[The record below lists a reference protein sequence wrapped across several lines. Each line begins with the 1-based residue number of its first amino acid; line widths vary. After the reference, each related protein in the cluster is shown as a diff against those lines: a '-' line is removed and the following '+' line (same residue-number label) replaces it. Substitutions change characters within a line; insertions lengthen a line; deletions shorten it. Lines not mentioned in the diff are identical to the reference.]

1 MLQAYAVISTGVRLT
16 VTHVTS
22 GGAKSTVLATNARGL
37 TLADNIADVF
47 GAKCCALLQPFSLQ
61 IGDALVDGFLSR
73 PMHGTGRSAGDR
85 QFFYINRRP
94 VDLPRFARVANE
106 AYRLLNKKQFPM
118 LFLNVALPTDAYDV
132 NVTPNKREIMLH
144 TERELLDA
152 LKTALD
158 AIFQPNEMSMVVESA
173 KSGKKRRAK
182 DDDEEEEEE
191 DEEEQEGQE
200 EDAEVDSDFGSQ
212 KPRRQSSGEG
222 SQSTALPVLRV
233 PSPPVQRASSSSS
246 TSKRGGGGAPSMSAL
261 DDLLEAAE
269 FPEPVSSSAKRRR
282 QLVRRESA
290 PASTR
295 AEPVSPPSSPFVA
308 STAAAAAVA
317 VDDHACDHE
326 EPPEQPQR
334 LVYVSDDADFDGAP
348 TAGDAAA
355 GVIGSDV
362 SVKVDVGDL
371 LARFKKRHAVRDVPA
386 ATPAAAAVA
395 DDGQVRFFSKIAA
408 DSDAECTRELERVFR
423 KSFFA
428 QMQIVGQFNLGF
440 IIARLGKDVFIVDQH
455 ATDEKFNY
463 ERLAASTVLQ
473 TQALIAPRRLE
484 LTPQEEDVVI
494 DNLAVFQL
502 SGFQFKID
510 GDAAPRERVKLVGR
524 PFSKATEFGVPDIQ
538 EMIFMLSERPGEPCR
553 PSRVGAM
560 LAMRAC
566 RSSVMIGTALTQASM
581 QNIVQ
586 RMADMAAPWS
596 CPHGR
601 PTMRHLF
608 DRARL
613 PVPPALRRDSASTSN
628 PNNKTQ
634 R

>member
-1 MLQAYAVISTGVRLT
+1 MST
-16 VTHVTS
+16 
-22 GGAKSTVLATNARGL
+22 
-37 TLADNIADVF
+37 
-47 GAKCCALLQPFSLQ
+47 
-61 IGDALVDGFLSR
+61 
-73 PMHGTGRSAGDR
+73 
-85 QFFYINRRP
+85 
-94 VDLPRFARVANE
+94 
-106 AYRLLNKKQFPM
+106 
-118 LFLNVALPTDAYDV
+118 
-132 NVTPNKREIMLH
+132 
-144 TERELLDA
+144 
-152 LKTALD
+152 
-158 AIFQPNEMSMVVESA
+158 
-173 KSGKKRRAK
+173 
-182 DDDEEEEEE
+182 
-191 DEEEQEGQE
+191 
-200 EDAEVDSDFGSQ
+200 
-212 KPRRQSSGEG
+212 
-222 SQSTALPVLRV
+222 
-233 PSPPVQRASSSSS
+233 
-246 TSKRGGGGAPSMSAL
+246 L
-261 DDLLEAAE
+261 DDLLDNAE
-269 FPEPVSSSAKRRR
+269 FAEPVSSSAKRRR
-282 QLVRRESA
+282 QLARRESA

-295 AEPVSPPSSPFVA
+295 AEPASPPSSPFAA
-308 STAAAAAVA
+308 SSTSAAAAPPGETQHGHGG
-317 VDDHACDHE
+317 DACDHD
-326 EPPEQPQR
+326 EPPVQPQQ
-334 LVYVSDDADFDGAP
+334 LVFVSDDADFEGAP
-348 TAGDAAA
+348 SAGDAAA

-362 SVKVDVGDL
+362 SVKVDARDL
-371 LARFKKRHAVRDVPA
+371 LARFKKRHGVRDVPA
-386 ATPAAAAVA
+386 ATPAAAAG

-473 TQALIAPRRLE
+473 TQALIAPLRLE

-494 DNLAVFQL
+494 DNLAMFQL
-502 SGFQFKID
+502 SGFQFRID
-510 GDAAPRERVKLVGR
+510 GDAPPRERIKLVGR

-586 RMADMAAPWS
+586 RMADMKAPWS

-613 PVPPALRRDSASTSN
+613 PVPPALRREQQQTDDQ
-628 PNNKTQ
+628 Q